1 MKKNST
7 YNFLSMK
14 AMAISLMVLLI
25 SVSSCKKGLDINV
38 DPNNP
43 TDVPLRTV
51 LPSAQANLAYT
62 LGGSIN
68 RIGGSIIQHYS
79 GHRNQPLEYNR
90 FDLTPATTD
99 NIWSSMYAG
108 VLEDLSNITTKGTE
122 GGDLVY
128 VGVAKILSAYTYSI
142 LTDSYGDIPFSN
154 ALGGVEI
161 INPAYDTQESI
172 YPQLITML
180 DEGIAAVKSGSGSE
194 KPGSD
199 DLIFGGDVVKWERFA
214 NTLKLRLL
222 NHTSKVNAGAAL
234 AFLNTNPILMTSNA
248 DNGAFGFG
256 TTASTSN
263 PIYQFDVISGRND
276 NAISS
281 TLINKM
287 KGLNDPRI
295 SAFFYPVKNGAL
307 AGQYLGN
314 VPGGDND
321 DSGETKFSRV
331 GTAYAATD
339 APVVFL
345 SYAEQNFI
353 IAEVQQRAG
362 NNAAAGTAY
371 NNAIN
376 ADLTYL
382 GVSASAASTY
392 LGQSTVAFNNTL
404 QRIMEQKWITMFQG
418 PYESWVDWRRTGFP
432 VLTPPAVN
440 RTGGVFPRRFPYP
453 QLEINLNGEALANG
467 PGIPIPYKT
476 FLTGVWWDK

>member
-7 YNFLSMK
+7 YNFLSMR
-14 AMAISLMVLLI
+14 AMAACLMVLLI

-43 TDVPLRTV
+43 KDVPLRAL

-68 RIGGSIIQHYS
+68 RIGGSVIQHYA
-79 GHRNQPLEYNR
+79 GHRNQPLQYGR

-108 VLEDLSNITTKGTE
+108 VLADLDDITKRGTE
-122 GGDLVY
+122 SGDLVY
-128 VGVAKILSAYTYSI
+128 VGVAKILTAYTFSV
-142 LTDSYGDIPFSN
+142 LTDSYGDIPFSD
-154 ALGGVEI
+154 ALRGRDKF
-161 INPAYDTQESI
+161 NPAYDKQQDI
-172 YPQLITML
+172 YPQLITMIT
-180 DEGIAAVKSGSGSE
+180 DGIKDLKSDTGLE
-194 KPGSD
+194 QPESD
-199 DLIFGGDVVKWERFA
+199 DLMYAGDVVKWEKFA

-222 NHTSKVNAGAAL
+222 NHTSKIDAGAAL
-234 AFLNTNPILMTSNA
+234 AFLNTNPALMSSSS
-248 DNGAFGFG
+248 DNGAFLFG
-256 TTASTSN
+256 VTASTSN

-276 NAISS
+276 NAVSS
-281 TLINKM
+281 TLVDKM
-287 KGLNDPRI
+287 KSLNDPRI
-295 SAFFYPVKNGAL
+295 SAFFYPVKKGTL

-321 DSGETKFSRV
+321 DSGEAKFSRV
-331 GTAYAATD
+331 GAAYAATN

-371 NNAIN
+371 KNAIN

-382 GVSASAASTY
+382 GVSAAAASTY
-392 LGQSTVAFNNTL
+392 LAQPTVAFNNTL

-440 RTGGVFPRRFPYP
+440 RTGGVFPRRFSYP
-453 QLEINLNGEALANG
+453 QLEINQNGESLANG
-467 PGIPIPYKT
+467 PGIPVPYKT
-476 FLTGVWWDK
+476 ILTGVWWDK